1 MVMGGLTTDLGEVVK
16 LVLYSPGC
24 LVMSLVVSLVM
35 SLVVSLVMS
44 LVVSS
49 PRLQSS
55 ESQRQAVVVVASSET
70 GRGLHWA
77 STTRGFSTLPSRVSR
92 GRHSLITE
100 SEPSACCQE

>member
-1 MVMGGLTTDLGEVVK
+1 MVMGALTTDLGEVLK

-24 LVMSLVVSLVM
+24 LLMSLVM

-44 LVVSS
+44 LVEPS

-55 ESQRQAVVVVASSET
+55 ESQRQAVVVVASSDT
-70 GRGLHWA
+70 GRGLHWS

-100 SEPSACCQE
+100 SDPSACCQE

>member
-1 MVMGGLTTDLGEVVK
+1 MVMGALTTDLGEVVK

-24 LVMSLVVSLVM
+24 LLMSLVM
-35 SLVVSLVMS
+35 SLVVSLVEP
-44 LVVSS
+44 S

-55 ESQRQAVVVVASSET
+55 ESQRQAVVVVASSDT
-70 GRGLHWA
+70 GRGLHWS

-100 SEPSACCQE
+100 SDPSACCQE

>member
-1 MVMGGLTTDLGEVVK
+1 MVVMGALTTDLGEVVK

-24 LVMSLVVSLVM
+24 LVMSLVM
-35 SLVVSLVMS
+35 SLVEP
-44 LVVSS
+44 S

-55 ESQRQAVVVVASSET
+55 ESQRQAVVVVASSDT
-70 GRGLHWA
+70 GRGLHWS

-100 SEPSACCQE
+100 SVPSACCQE